1 MEKEKKTVIE
11 QNALDEIPKSERKS
25 WLSIALIWAG
35 AMICVPSLM
44 LGGSLVAGL
53 PLLTAI
59 IAGIIG
65 YTIVVIYMV
74 FQGMQGTDLGR
85 PTVVSAASTF
95 GQAGSRIIISLVL
108 GISIIGWF
116 GVQCGVTGTAF
127 SAIMATMGVDFPVW
141 LGSLIWGIIMLS
153 TAIIGYKALAYLNY
167 IAVPALIIIIVFGV
181 IAALSNYGVES
192 LAQMQPTTPF
202 SFLQG
207 VAMSVGGFAVG
218 GVIAADYSRYAK
230 SRKGSAVSTV
240 VGVWP
245 LGILLII
252 GGAIMA
258 AVAGTYDMTAV
269 LTQLGLPV
277 IGLIVLILAT
287 WTTNTVNAYSGG
299 LALTNL
305 FNLKSSK
312 RALTTAIA
320 GGIGTLLAVFGI
332 LNFFI
337 SFLLILTAFI
347 TPVAGVMIAD
357 YWIRK
362 RGKADL
368 WAPVKGV
375 KWTAIVA
382 WLAGGL
388 VGYFVTWGISAVNAI
403 VVSLV
408 LYLLLDVIFAGKD
421 VVFASKTKKT
431 AETEQSIQG

>member
-1 MEKEKKTVIE
+1 MEKEKKSGVVE
-11 QNALDEIPKSERKS
+11 QYALGEIPKSERKS

-44 LGGSLVAGL
+44 LGGSLVSGL
-53 PLLTAI
+53 PLVPAI
-59 IAGIIG
+59 LAGVIG
-65 YTIVVIYMV
+65 YTIVVAYMV
-74 FQGMQGTDLGR
+74 FQGMQGADLGR
-85 PTVVSAASTF
+85 PTVVSASSTF

-108 GISIIGWF
+108 GVSIIGWF
-116 GVQCGVTGTAF
+116 GFQCGITGTAF
-127 SAIMATMGVDFPVW
+127 SAILATMGVDFPVW
-141 LGSLIWGIIMLS
+141 LGSLIWGIIMLT

-167 IAVPALIIIIVFGV
+167 IAVPALILIIIFGV
-181 IAALSNYGVES
+181 IAALNNFGIEA
-192 LAQMQPTTPF
+192 LAQMQPATPF

-207 VAMSVGGFAVG
+207 VAVAVGGFAVG

-230 SRKGSAVSTV
+230 NRKGSAISSI

-252 GGAIMA
+252 GGAIMS

-305 FNLKSSK
+305 FNLKDNK

-320 GGIGTLLAVFGI
+320 GGIGTLLAVLGI
-332 LNFFI
+332 LNYFI
-337 SFLLILTAFI
+337 TFLLILTACI
-347 TPVAGVMIAD
+347 TPLAGVMIAD

-362 RGKADL
+362 KGNPQN
-368 WAPVKGV
+368 WAPAKGIR
-375 KWTAIVA
+375 WTAIVA
-382 WLAGGL
+382 WLAGGV

-403 VVSLV
+403 VVSMA
-408 LYLLLDVIFAGKD
+408 LYLILDVIFGGKP
-421 VVFASKTKKT
+421 AKTKVE
-431 AETEQSIQG
+431 AEQNVQG